1 MTFEKIAS
9 RDCLLEPPLSAGN
22 RRLLFLLARNSMQQ
36 TKQQKET
43 LVAEVAA
50 KIKDSKALV
59 FANFKGVTVKDITTI
74 RKELRKSGSSW
85 QVLKKTLLN
94 IALKDAGVEV
104 DARALDGQVG
114 VAFSHDEVAAAKVIA
129 DFQKQHKDVTL
140 SIEGGSLGKKSLSV
154 EEVKALAKL
163 PSQDELRAKLVGT
176 LQAPI
181 ASFVRVLGGNLS
193 GLVQVLKAI
202 EEKKA

>member
-1 MTFEKIAS
+1 
-9 RDCLLEPPLSAGN
+9 
-22 RRLLFLLARNSMQQ
+22 MQQ

-43 LVAEVAA
+43 LVSDVTK

-59 FANFKGVTVKDITTI
+59 FANFKGVSVKDITAI
-74 RKELRKSGSSW
+74 RRELRKSGSSW

-94 IALKDAGVEV
+94 IALKDAGVSV
-104 DARALDGQVG
+104 DARTLEGQVG

-129 DFQKQHKDVTL
+129 DFQKANKDVTL
-140 SIEGGSLGKKSLSV
+140 SIEGGALGSKSLSAN
-154 EEVKALAKL
+154 EVKALAKL
-163 PSQDELRAKLVGT
+163 PSQDELRGMLVGT

-181 ASFVRVLGGNLS
+181 AGFVRTLSANLS
-193 GLVQVLKAI
+193 GLMQVLKAI